1 MNKLVDLT
9 YSEKQKTE
17 IIINNFVIMLYNRNY
32 FIDGNLEELIKTGI
46 KNLANNET
54 FVKYDNKVFYLKII
68 PYKLNTIKKSEDI
81 EKFINSHIDDKK
93 IFTIIPGSNKIEK
106 QLLEYDNTEVFNDVD
121 LLVNIIDNNLIPKHI
136 LLSDE
141 QAEEILTEYKIKKV
155 HVSQIRIGDT
165 VEHEGHL
172 KTVGKGNIKE
182 CNFMG
187 TSLFGD
193 TYNSGTKPV
202 IKVTFPVYK
211 LGKIIN

>member
-32 FIDGNLEELIKTGI
+32 FINGNLEELIKTGI

-81 EKFINSHIDDKK
+81 EKFINNHIDDKK

-121 LLVNIIDNNLIPKHI
+121 LLVNIIDNNLVPKHI
-136 LLSDE
+136 LLSDD
-141 QAEEILTEYKIKKV
+141 QAEEILTEYKIKKENLP
-155 HVSQIRIGDT
+155 RILSGDRIA
-165 VEHEGHL
+165 
-172 KTVGKGNIKE
+172 KYYNIKPGQIVKIIRPSITAGE
-182 CNFMG
+182 EIIYRVCVN
-187 TSLFGD
+187 
-193 TYNSGTKPV
+193 
-202 IKVTFPVYK
+202 
-211 LGKIIN
+211 GKIV